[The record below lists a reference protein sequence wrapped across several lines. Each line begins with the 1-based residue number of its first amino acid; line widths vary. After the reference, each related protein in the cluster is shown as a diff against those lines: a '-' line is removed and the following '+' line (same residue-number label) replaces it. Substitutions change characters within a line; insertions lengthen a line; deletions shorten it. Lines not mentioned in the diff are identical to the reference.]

1 MKPKRNSKRAFTLI
15 ELLVV
20 IAIIA
25 ILAAILFPVFAQAKL
40 AAKKAASISNVKQL
54 DLGLIMYAN
63 DYDDTFG
70 DSMQGSGNTDNTPV
84 FDNWAT
90 DTYPYIK
97 SGVNHVERGNFTEN
111 NGGSGLFQDPAAPA
125 VSTVPTGIDSTGNSY
140 PDYQWG
146 FGYGV
151 NLNIMVANAWSENAS
166 YNSNG
171 QVANSL
177 TSTTINSPSDSVILM
192 TKGVEDT
199 SATDGSNAWTYPYF
213 VPIQWEWIGPITD
226 GHGNVIRDGDESS
239 VNEPGQTLS
248 DGFYV
253 SPYFDTDCA
262 GSSCHNKWEDVGH
275 ARYRYT
281 NTSVT
286 GYVDGHAKTMT
297 KGQLKWYK
305 NLYVP
310 NSSGDNQWYYPGY
323 ADTPY

>member
-1 MKPKRNSKRAFTLI
+1 MNSKRTPKRAFTLI

-40 AAKKAASISNVKQL
+40 AAKKASSISNVKQL
-54 DLGLIMYAN
+54 NLGLLMYSN
-63 DYDDTFG
+63 DYDDTYG
-70 DSMQGSGNTDNTPV
+70 DSMQGSGNSSNTPV

-97 SGVNHVERGNFTEN
+97 SGTNHTERGGVSED
-111 NGGSGLFQDPAAPA
+111 NGGDGVFADPAAPPI
-125 VSTVPTGIDSTGNSY
+125 TEQPTGINSTGNSY
-140 PDYQWG
+140 PNYQWG
-146 FGYGV
+146 FAYGV
-151 NLNIMVANAWSENAS
+151 NLNIMVANAWSGNPAYS
-166 YNSNG
+166 SNG

-177 TSTTINSPSDSVILM
+177 TTTSLSTPGDTIVLL
-192 TKGVEDT
+192 TKGVQNT

-226 GHGNVIRDGDESS
+226 GNGNVIRDGDESA
-239 VNEPGQTLS
+239 VNQPGQTLS

-262 GSSCHNKWEDVGH
+262 SSDCHNKWENVGH
-275 ARYRYT
+275 ERYRYNGT
-281 NTSVT
+281 GVA
-286 GYVDGHAKTMT
+286 GYVDGHVKTIT

-305 NLYVP
+305 NIYVP
-310 NSSGDNQWYYPGY
+310 NTSGDNQWYYPGY
-323 ADTPY
+323 AQTPY